1 MRLSVYSVSKSAQS
15 PLRSLRPS
23 RLCVKCLTGGPVAEL
38 SIIAFWL
45 LLVSVNLASA
55 APPRLI
61 VRGDDMGYSHSG
73 NEAILKCY
81 KEGIET
87 SIEVIVPSP
96 WFPEAAK
103 MLADNPGVDVG
114 IHLALTSE
122 WDNVKWR
129 PVSDCPSLR
138 DEDGHFFPMIQRNRN
153 YPMRSLVEH
162 EWKLAEVEREFR
174 AQIELG
180 QKRIPRVSHVS
191 GHMGCTGLSPAVREL
206 TRELTKEY
214 GIDIEPSE
222 LGVKSISYAGP
233 KKTPDEKRERFL
245 KALAALDADQTYLF
259 VDHPGLDTPELRA
272 IHHIGYED
280 VAADRQ
286 GVTDVW
292 TDPRVREFIRSK
304 GIKLISYRD
313 LKK

>member
-1 MRLSVYSVSKSAQS
+1 MLTKITSNCLSWRSLCAPRLSVQKPSLAPSAQ
-15 PLRSLRPS
+15 RSL
-23 RLCVKCLTGGPVAEL
+23 LTLSCFFLVAVQ
-38 SIIAFWL
+38 A
-45 LLVSVNLASA
+45 AA

-61 VRGDDMGYSHSG
+61 VRGDDMGYSHAG

-96 WFPEAAK
+96 WFPEAAR
-103 MLADNPGVDVG
+103 MLADNPAVDVG

-129 PVSDCPSLR
+129 PVSDAASLR
-138 DEDGHFFPMIQRNRN
+138 DEDGHFFPMISRNKN
-153 YPMRSLVEH
+153 YPLRSLVEH
-162 EWKLAEVEREFR
+162 EWKLADVEREFR

-180 QKRIPRVSHVS
+180 KRRIPRVSHVS
-191 GHMGCTGLSPAVREL
+191 GHMGCTGLAPAVREL
-206 TRELTKEY
+206 TRKLTKEY
-214 GIDIEPSE
+214 GIDIEPAD

-233 KKTPDEKRERFL
+233 KKTPSEKRESFV
-245 KALAALDADQTYLF
+245 KVLAGLDADQTYLF

-292 TDPRVREFIRSK
+292 TDPRVREFIASK

-313 LKK
+313 VAP